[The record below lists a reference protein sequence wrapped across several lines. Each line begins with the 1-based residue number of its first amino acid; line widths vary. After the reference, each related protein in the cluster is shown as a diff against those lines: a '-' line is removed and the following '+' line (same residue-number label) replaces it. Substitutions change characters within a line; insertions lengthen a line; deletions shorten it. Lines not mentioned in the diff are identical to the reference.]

1 MGTSVQHNFSG
12 WRVAVFGAGYVGSA
26 VVRQVVSRGASV
38 VAVTRNPVTAD
49 ALRMVGAEVCIADL
63 AEARWH
69 GRLEGDF
76 DLVVNCVGAGGGG
89 IDGYRRSYLEGMHSV
104 LRWCSE
110 RTTGALVYTSST
122 SVYAQGGGVRVDES
136 SPARGR
142 NPRAAVLVETEESL
156 MSSDA
161 AIRRRVVLRLAGIYG
176 PNRHLLLDQLRA
188 GAEAIAGSAEQHLNL
203 IHRDDVVRAI
213 LVVATEPGL
222 PERAIFNVSD
232 GGEASR
238 GEVVAWLCE
247 RLGRPVPV
255 FGGES
260 SEGARGPVPDRVIV
274 SGLLRERTSW
284 RPEYPSFRD
293 GYSAILASS

>member
-12 WRVAVFGAGYVGSA
+12 WRIAVFGAGYVGSA
-26 VVRQVVSRGASV
+26 VVRQVVSQGASV
-38 VAVTRNPVTAD
+38 VAVTRNPATAD
-49 ALRMVGAEVCIADL
+49 TLRGLCAAVCIADL
-63 AEARWH
+63 SNENWH
-69 GRLEGDF
+69 ERLEGDF

-89 IDGYRRSYLEGMHSV
+89 LEGYRRSYLDGMRSI

-136 SPARGR
+136 YPARGR
-142 NPRAAVLVETEESL
+142 NPRAAVLVEAEESL
-156 MSSDA
+156 MASDA

-176 PNRHLLLDQLRA
+176 PGRHLLLDQLRA

-213 LVVATEPGL
+213 VAVATEPGL

-232 GGEASR
+232 GGDSSR
-238 GEVVAWLCE
+238 GEIVAWLCE
-247 RLGRPVPV
+247 RLGRHAPV
-255 FGGES
+255 F
-260 SEGARGPVPDRVIV
+260 EGDSPPSARGPVPDRVI
-274 SGLLRERTSW
+274 SSTLLRERTGW

-293 GYSAILASS
+293 GYSAILEPS